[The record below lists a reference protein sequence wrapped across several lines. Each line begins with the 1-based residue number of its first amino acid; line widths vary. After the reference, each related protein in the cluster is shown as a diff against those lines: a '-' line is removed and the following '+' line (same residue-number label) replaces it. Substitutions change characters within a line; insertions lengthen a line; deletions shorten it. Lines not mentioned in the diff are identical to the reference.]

1 MVERGARRVLE
12 KAPPRPVRSL
22 SREAGGGGRRSDAAL
37 ERPARR
43 IVMAGFNVPP
53 KGGPTPMMT
62 PNRLAQLAAG
72 AFKPP
77 GPMAMPSMS
86 APPMGGGG
94 GDGGLGAGLGA
105 GLAGLGS
112 IAGMLGPLMGG
123 GGGITASVGADGLG
137 TTIGASGGVI
147 GSTFFG
153 GDATMASNP
162 YLSMTQAP
170 DWKSKLANALIGVG
184 AGISQADAS
193 GRGWASGI
201 APGLLMG
208 TQLTNNA
215 QRQAEEMALRRAQY
229 AMMLDRRRTEGGR

>member
-1 MVERGARRVLE
+1 MN
-12 KAPPRPVRSL
+12 
-22 SREAGGGGRRSDAAL
+22 
-37 ERPARR
+37 
-43 IVMAGFNVPP
+43 GFKVPS
-53 KGGPTPMMT
+53 KGGPVPMM
-62 PNRLAQLAAG
+62 PSNRLAQIAAA

-86 APPMGGGG
+86 APQMGGGG
-94 GDGGLGAGLGA
+94 GDGGLGAGLA
-105 GLAGLGS
+105 GLSS
-112 IAGMLGPLMGG
+112 IAGVLGPLMGG
-123 GGGITASVGADGLG
+123 GAIMNAGPQGSGPGGSYTTADAMGMARLNDGQTLG
-137 TTIGASGGVI
+137 PMDPGYGDLGGPRPSQ
-147 GSTFFG
+147 GGGG
-153 GDATMASNP
+153 GDPHAAMATNP

-170 DWKSKLANALIGVG
+170 DWKSMLANALIGVG

-229 AMMLDRRRTEGGR
+229 AMMLDRLRTQGAR

>member
-1 MVERGARRVLE
+1 
-12 KAPPRPVRSL
+12 
-22 SREAGGGGRRSDAAL
+22 
-37 ERPARR
+37 
-43 IVMAGFNVPP
+43 MAGFNVPP
-53 KGGPTPMMT
+53 KGGPVPMMN
-62 PNRLAQLAAG
+62 PNLLAQLAAG

-123 GGGITASVGADGLG
+123 GGGITATDVPAGSYTASVGADGLG

-153 GDATMASNP
+153 GDAAMATNP

-229 AMMLDRRRTEGGR
+229 AMMLERRRTESAR

>member
-1 MVERGARRVLE
+1 
-12 KAPPRPVRSL
+12 
-22 SREAGGGGRRSDAAL
+22 
-37 ERPARR
+37 
-43 IVMAGFNVPP
+43 MAGFNVPP
-53 KGGPTPMMT
+53 KGGPVPMMT
-62 PNRLAQLAAG
+62 PNRLAQLAAAG
-72 AFKPP
+72 FKPP
-77 GPMAMPSMS
+77 GPMAMPGMS
-86 APPMGGGG
+86 APQMGGGGGGG
-94 GDGGLGAGLGA
+94 GDGGLGA

-123 GGGITASVGADGLG
+123 GGVTATAAPAGGYVASVGADGLG
-137 TTIGASGGVI
+137 TTIGASGGVT

-153 GDATMASNP
+153 GDAAMATNP

-170 DWKSKLANALIGVG
+170 DWKSMLANALIGVG

-193 GRGWASGI
+193 GRGWGAGI

-215 QRQAEEMALRRAQY
+215 RRQAEEMALRRSQY

>member
-1 MVERGARRVLE
+1 
-12 KAPPRPVRSL
+12 
-22 SREAGGGGRRSDAAL
+22 
-37 ERPARR
+37 
-43 IVMAGFNVPP
+43 MAGFNVPR
-53 KGGPTPMMT
+53 KGGPASMMT
-62 PNRLAQLAAG
+62 PNPLAQLAAG

-112 IAGMLGPLMGG
+112 IASMLGPLMGG
-123 GGGITASVGADGLG
+123 GGVTATEAPAGGYAASVGADGLG
-137 TTIGASGGVI
+137 IIGSASGLGAT

-153 GDATMASNP
+153 GDAAMATNP

-193 GRGWASGI
+193 GRGWGAGI
-201 APGLLMG
+201 APGLMMG

>member
-1 MVERGARRVLE
+1 
-12 KAPPRPVRSL
+12 
-22 SREAGGGGRRSDAAL
+22 
-37 ERPARR
+37 
-43 IVMAGFNVPP
+43 MAGFNVPP
-53 KGGPTPMMT
+53 KGGPVPMMT

-86 APPMGGGG
+86 APQMGGGGG
-94 GDGGLGAGLGA
+94 GDGGLGA

-123 GGGITASVGADGLG
+123 GGGITATEVPAGSYVASVGADGLG
-137 TTIGASGGVI
+137 TTIGASGGVT

-153 GDATMASNP
+153 GDAAMATNP

-193 GRGWASGI
+193 GRGWGAGI
-201 APGLLMG
+201 APGLMMG

-229 AMMLDRRRTEGGR
+229 AMMLDRRRTEGAR

>member
-1 MVERGARRVLE
+1 
-12 KAPPRPVRSL
+12 
-22 SREAGGGGRRSDAAL
+22 
-37 ERPARR
+37 
-43 IVMAGFNVPP
+43 
-53 KGGPTPMMT
+53 MMN

-77 GPMAMPSMS
+77 GPMAMPGMS
-86 APPMGGGG
+86 APQMSGGG
-94 GDGGLGAGLGA
+94 GDGGLGAGLA
-105 GLAGLGS
+105 SLGS
-112 IAGMLGPLMGG
+112 IAGTLGPLMGG
-123 GGGITASVGADGLG
+123 GGGITATEPPAGGYVARVGADGLG

-153 GDATMASNP
+153 GDAAMATNP

-215 QRQAEEMALRRAQY
+215 QRQAEEMALRRAQS
-229 AMMLDRRRTEGGR
+229 AMMLDRLRTQGAR

>member
-1 MVERGARRVLE
+1 
-12 KAPPRPVRSL
+12 
-22 SREAGGGGRRSDAAL
+22 
-37 ERPARR
+37 
-43 IVMAGFNVPP
+43 MADFNVPP
-53 KGGPTPMMT
+53 KGGPVPMMT
-62 PNRLAQLAAG
+62 PNLLAQLAAG

-86 APPMGGGG
+86 APQMGGGG
-94 GDGGLGAGLGA
+94 GDGGLAA

-123 GGGITASVGADGLG
+123 GGGITATEAPAGGYVASVGADGLG
-137 TTIGASGGVI
+137 TTIGASGGVT

-153 GDATMASNP
+153 GDAAMATNP

-170 DWKSKLANALIGVG
+170 DWKSMLANALIGVG
-184 AGISQADAS
+184 AGISQADVS
-193 GRGWASGI
+193 GRGWGAGI
-201 APGLLMG
+201 APGLMMG

-229 AMMLDRRRTEGGR
+229 AMMLDRRRTEGAR

>member
-1 MVERGARRVLE
+1 
-12 KAPPRPVRSL
+12 
-22 SREAGGGGRRSDAAL
+22 
-37 ERPARR
+37 
-43 IVMAGFNVPP
+43 MAGFNVPR
-53 KGGPTPMMT
+53 KGGPASMMT
-62 PNRLAQLAAG
+62 PNPLAQLAA
-72 AFKPP
+72 ASFKPP

-86 APPMGGGG
+86 APPMGGGGGGG

-112 IAGMLGPLMGG
+112 IVGMLGPLMSG
-123 GGGITASVGADGLG
+123 GGGITATEPPAGGYAASVGADGLG
-137 TTIGASGGVI
+137 TIGSASGLGAT

-153 GDATMASNP
+153 GDAAMATNP

-193 GRGWASGI
+193 GRGWGAGI
-201 APGLLMG
+201 APGLMMG

-229 AMMLDRRRTEGGR
+229 AMMLDRLRTQGAR

>member
-1 MVERGARRVLE
+1 
-12 KAPPRPVRSL
+12 
-22 SREAGGGGRRSDAAL
+22 
-37 ERPARR
+37 
-43 IVMAGFNVPP
+43 MAGFNVPP
-53 KGGPTPMMT
+53 KGGPVPMMN

-86 APPMGGGG
+86 APQMGGGG
-94 GDGGLGAGLGA
+94 AGDGGIGA

-112 IAGMLGPLMGG
+112 IAGMLGPLMSG
-123 GGGITASVGADGLG
+123 GGGITATEVPAGSYAASVGADGLG
-137 TTIGASGGVI
+137 TTIGASGGAI

-153 GDATMASNP
+153 GDAAMATNP

-229 AMMLDRRRTEGGR
+229 AVMLERRRTEGGR

>member
-1 MVERGARRVLE
+1 
-12 KAPPRPVRSL
+12 
-22 SREAGGGGRRSDAAL
+22 
-37 ERPARR
+37 
-43 IVMAGFNVPP
+43 MAGFNVPP
-53 KGGPTPMMT
+53 KGGPAPVMP
-62 PNRLAQLAAG
+62 PNLLAQGAAG

-86 APPMGGGG
+86 APQLGG
-94 GDGGLGAGLGA
+94 GDGGLGA

-112 IAGMLGPLMGG
+112 IVGTLGPLMGG
-123 GGGITASVGADGLG
+123 GGVTATGAPAGGYAASVGPDGLG
-137 TTIGASGGVI
+137 TTIGASGGVT

-153 GDATMASNP
+153 GDAAMATNP

-170 DWKSKLANALIGVG
+170 DWKSMLANALIGVG

-193 GRGWASGI
+193 GRGWGAGI
-201 APGLLMG
+201 APGLMMG

-215 QRQAEEMALRRAQY
+215 QRQAEEMARRRAQY

>member
-1 MVERGARRVLE
+1 
-12 KAPPRPVRSL
+12 
-22 SREAGGGGRRSDAAL
+22 
-37 ERPARR
+37 
-43 IVMAGFNVPP
+43 MAGFNVPP
-53 KGGPTPMMT
+53 KGGPVPMMT

-86 APPMGGGG
+86 APQMGGGG
-94 GDGGLGAGLGA
+94 GDGGLGA

-123 GGGITASVGADGLG
+123 GGGITATEAPAGGYVASVGADGLG
-137 TTIGASGGVI
+137 TTIGASGGVT

-153 GDATMASNP
+153 GDAAMATNP

-170 DWKSKLANALIGVG
+170 DWKSMLANALIGVG

-193 GRGWASGI
+193 GRGWGAGI
-201 APGLLMG
+201 APGLMMG

-229 AMMLDRRRTEGGR
+229 AMMLDRRRTQGAR

>member
-1 MVERGARRVLE
+1 
-12 KAPPRPVRSL
+12 
-22 SREAGGGGRRSDAAL
+22 
-37 ERPARR
+37 
-43 IVMAGFNVPP
+43 MAGFNVPP
-53 KGGPTPMMT
+53 KGGPVSMMN

-77 GPMAMPSMS
+77 GPMAMPGMS
-86 APPMGGGG
+86 APQMSGGG
-94 GDGGLGAGLGA
+94 GDGGLGAGLA
-105 GLAGLGS
+105 SLGS
-112 IAGMLGPLMGG
+112 IAGMVGSLMGG
-123 GGGITASVGADGLG
+123 DGGITATGAPAGGYVASVGADGLG

-153 GDATMASNP
+153 GDAAMATNP

-170 DWKSKLANALIGVG
+170 DWKSMLANALIGVG

-193 GRGWASGI
+193 GRGWGAGI
-201 APGLLMG
+201 APGLMMG

-215 QRQAEEMALRRAQY
+215 QKQAEEMALRRAQY

>member
-1 MVERGARRVLE
+1 
-12 KAPPRPVRSL
+12 
-22 SREAGGGGRRSDAAL
+22 
-37 ERPARR
+37 
-43 IVMAGFNVPP
+43 MAGFNVPR
-53 KGGPTPMMT
+53 KGGPAPMMT
-62 PNRLAQLAAG
+62 PNRLAQLAAAG
-72 AFKPP
+72 FKPP

-86 APPMGGGG
+86 APQMGGGG
-94 GDGGLGAGLGA
+94 AGDGGLGAGLGA

-112 IAGMLGPLMGG
+112 IVGMLGPLMGG
-123 GGGITASVGADGLG
+123 GGGITATEPPAGGYVASVGADGLG
-137 TTIGASGGVI
+137 TTIGASGGVT

-153 GDATMASNP
+153 GDAAMATNP

-229 AMMLDRRRTEGGR
+229 AMMLERRRTESAR

>member
-1 MVERGARRVLE
+1 
-12 KAPPRPVRSL
+12 
-22 SREAGGGGRRSDAAL
+22 
-37 ERPARR
+37 
-43 IVMAGFNVPP
+43 MAGFNVPP
-53 KGGPTPMMT
+53 KGGPVPMMT
-62 PNRLAQLAAG
+62 RNLLAQLAAG

-86 APPMGGGG
+86 APQMGGGGGAG
-94 GDGGLGAGLGA
+94 GDGGLGAGLA
-105 GLAGLGS
+105 ALGS
-112 IAGMLGPLMGG
+112 IAGTLGPLMGG
-123 GGGITASVGADGLG
+123 GGGITATAAPAGGYVASVGADGLG
-137 TTIGASGGVI
+137 TTIGASGGVT

-153 GDATMASNP
+153 GDAAMATNP

-170 DWKSKLANALIGVG
+170 DWKSMLANALIGVG
-184 AGISQADAS
+184 AGISQADTS

-229 AMMLDRRRTEGGR
+229 VMMLDRLRTQGAR

>member
-1 MVERGARRVLE
+1 
-12 KAPPRPVRSL
+12 
-22 SREAGGGGRRSDAAL
+22 
-37 ERPARR
+37 
-43 IVMAGFNVPP
+43 MAGFNVPP
-53 KGGPTPMMT
+53 KGGPVSMMN

-72 AFKPP
+72 AVKPP

-86 APPMGGGG
+86 APQMGGGG

-112 IAGMLGPLMGG
+112 IAGILGPLMGG
-123 GGGITASVGADGLG
+123 GGGITATEPPAGGYVASVGPDGLG
-137 TTIGASGGVI
+137 TTIGASGGVT

-153 GDATMASNP
+153 GNAAMATNP

-170 DWKSKLANALIGVG
+170 DWKSMLANALIGVG

-193 GRGWASGI
+193 GRGWGAGI

-215 QRQAEEMALRRAQY
+215 RRQAEEMALRRAQY
-229 AMMLDRRRTEGGR
+229 AMLLDRRRTEGGR

>member
-1 MVERGARRVLE
+1 
-12 KAPPRPVRSL
+12 
-22 SREAGGGGRRSDAAL
+22 
-37 ERPARR
+37 
-43 IVMAGFNVPP
+43 MAGFNVPP
-53 KGGPTPMMT
+53 KGGPVSMMN

-72 AFKPP
+72 AVKPP

-86 APPMGGGG
+86 APQMGGGG

-123 GGGITASVGADGLG
+123 GGGVTATEPPAGGYVASVGADGLG

-153 GDATMASNP
+153 GDAAMATNP

-170 DWKSKLANALIGVG
+170 DWKSKLANALIGAG

-229 AMMLDRRRTEGGR
+229 AMMLDRLRTQGAR

>member
-1 MVERGARRVLE
+1 
-12 KAPPRPVRSL
+12 
-22 SREAGGGGRRSDAAL
+22 
-37 ERPARR
+37 
-43 IVMAGFNVPP
+43 MAGFNVPP
-53 KGGPTPMMT
+53 KGGPVPMMT

-86 APPMGGGG
+86 APQMGGGG
-94 GDGGLGAGLGA
+94 GDGGLGA

-123 GGGITASVGADGLG
+123 GGGITTTEVPAGSYVASVGADGLG
-137 TTIGASGGVI
+137 TTIGASGGVT

-153 GDATMASNP
+153 GDAAIATNP

-193 GRGWASGI
+193 GRGWGAGI
-201 APGLLMG
+201 APGLMMG

-215 QRQAEEMALRRAQY
+215 QKQAEEMALRRAQY

>member
-1 MVERGARRVLE
+1 
-12 KAPPRPVRSL
+12 
-22 SREAGGGGRRSDAAL
+22 
-37 ERPARR
+37 
-43 IVMAGFNVPP
+43 MAGFNVPR
-53 KGGPTPMMT
+53 KGGPASMMT
-62 PNRLAQLAAG
+62 PNPLAQLAA
-72 AFKPP
+72 ASFKPP

-86 APPMGGGG
+86 APPMGRGG
-94 GDGGLGAGLGA
+94 GDGGLGA

-112 IAGMLGPLMGG
+112 IASMLGPLMGG
-123 GGGITASVGADGLG
+123 GGGITATGAPAGGYVASVGADGLG
-137 TTIGASGGVI
+137 TIGSASGLGAT

-153 GDATMASNP
+153 GDAAMATNP

-193 GRGWASGI
+193 GRGWGAGI
-201 APGLLMG
+201 APGLMMG

-215 QRQAEEMALRRAQY
+215 QKQAEEMALRRAQY

>member
-1 MVERGARRVLE
+1 
-12 KAPPRPVRSL
+12 
-22 SREAGGGGRRSDAAL
+22 
-37 ERPARR
+37 
-43 IVMAGFNVPP
+43 MAGFNVPR
-53 KGGPTPMMT
+53 KGGPAPMMT
-62 PNRLAQLAAG
+62 PNRLAQLAAAG
-72 AFKPP
+72 FKPP
-77 GPMAMPSMS
+77 GPMAMPGMS
-86 APPMGGGG
+86 APQMSGGG
-94 GDGGLGAGLGA
+94 GDGGLGA

-123 GGGITASVGADGLG
+123 GGGITATEPPAGGYVASVGADGLG

-153 GDATMASNP
+153 GDAAMATNP

-193 GRGWASGI
+193 GRGWGAGI
-201 APGLLMG
+201 APGLMMG